1 MEELLNRLIAAIEF
15 GKRKDATALTQE
27 LLDAGMPPKDILEKG
42 MICAMSSVG
51 AKFKA
56 DEIFVPEVLIAARAM
71 KASMAVLKPTL
82 IEAGIQ
88 PKGTIIIGTI
98 TGDLHDIGKNL
109 VAMMCEGC
117 GLSVIDLGVDVT
129 PEKFVE
135 AVQENKP
142 RIVAI
147 SALLTTTMVNIP
159 SVLEALDTAG
169 LRDYV
174 KVMVGGAP
182 VTQEWATSIGADG
195 YTEDAAS
202 AAEMAQALIG

>member
-1 MEELLNRLIAAIEF
+1 MEELLNRLITAIEF

-82 IEAGIQ
+82 VEAGIK

-98 TGDLHDIGKNL
+98 AGDLHDIGKNL

-129 PEKFVE
+129 PERFVD

-159 SVLEALDTAG
+159 SVLEALGTAG
-169 LRDYV
+169 LRDHV